1 MQRRYRMQKNG
12 HFRYVYRK
20 GRHASTALM
29 RLHVTKARRLQ
40 IGFSV
45 SRQVGKA
52 VTRNLVKRRMREA
65 FRALIPSVM
74 PGSYVFTANPA
85 AAQADYHQLAGHML
99 KLLLKLGQFREN
111 P

>member
-20 GRHASTALM
+20 GKHASGTLM

-40 IGFSV
+40 VGFSV
-45 SRQVGKA
+45 SRQVGNA
-52 VTRNLVKRRMREA
+52 VTRNLVKRRLREA
-65 FRALIPSVM
+65 FRVLIPSLQ

-85 AAQADYHQLAGHML
+85 AAQADFHLLTEQMHRLL
-99 KLLLKLGQFREN
+99 QKLQQFWETR
-111 P
+111 